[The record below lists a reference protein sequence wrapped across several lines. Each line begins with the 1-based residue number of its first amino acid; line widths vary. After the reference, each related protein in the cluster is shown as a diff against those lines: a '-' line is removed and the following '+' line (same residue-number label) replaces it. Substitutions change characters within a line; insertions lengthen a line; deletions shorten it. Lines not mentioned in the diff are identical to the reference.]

1 MLLFQ
6 AVFLLL
12 HPLLEGVPHGTL
24 PPAGDGDAGP
34 AAHAQLPGRKQVRLG
49 QIDHI
54 GAVGLQKAPIR
65 QQRLCHRRKRHPQRQ
80 GGHVLPAGEV
90 EVHDVVGALQ
100 IFDARIGQRPQ
111 ALGGV
116 HRDGRA
122 VFRLG
127 GPVQQGCQLF
137 RTE

>member
-12 HPLLEGVPHGTL
+12 HPLLECVPHGTL

-54 GAVGLQKAPIR
+54 GAVGLQKAPSASR
-65 QQRLCHRRKRHPQRQ
+65 GCATAENGTRSDRVGTSSPLVRWKCTMWWVHSRYSM
-80 GGHVLPAGEV
+80 PA
-90 EVHDVVGALQ
+90 
-100 IFDARIGQRPQ
+100 
-111 ALGGV
+111 
-116 HRDGRA
+116 
-122 VFRLG
+122 
-127 GPVQQGCQLF
+127 
-137 RTE
+137 